1 MRFLKISQSI
11 IFKEDSVSGVF
22 QKGQVVKFSGSL
34 SYNNNIVLGYLKQ
47 EPITC
52 NSLVL
57 YVKGYW
63 SKDWE
68 NNTRELVLVE
78 TSKSTNNFSPIT
90 LCSYFPNAFCGEADG
105 YMDETIG
112 HTSKEGQYF
121 FHSGK
126 YLATTNIEMKRIAV
140 VTASGNHNPKYDKT
154 KKKVDQMVN
163 RLYVAKNRNK
173 LNFGFLF
180 DFIQPH
186 WLGAHQKLIDRYPN

>member
-11 IFKEDSVSGVF
+11 IFEEDSVSGLF
-22 QKGQVVKFSGSL
+22 KKGQVATFSGSL
-34 SYNNNIVLGYLKQ
+34 SYNNNDIVLGYLKQ

-63 SKDWE
+63 AKNWVTD
-68 NNTRELVLVE
+68 TRELVLVE
-78 TSKSTNNFSPIT
+78 TSKKTNNFSPIT
-90 LCSYFPNAFCGEADG
+90 LCSYFPNVFREADG
-105 YMDETIG
+105 YVDETIG
-112 HTSKEGQYF
+112 QTSKEGQYF

-126 YLATTNIEMKRIAV
+126 YTAVTSIKMKKIPI
-140 VTASGNHNPKYDKT
+140 VTAAGIPNPEYCKV
-154 KKKVDQMVN
+154 KKKTYQMTD

-180 DFIQPH
+180 DFIQPYF
-186 WLGAHQKLIDRYPN
+186 GAHQKLIDRYPNQ